1 MGGSDAPEFDD
12 VLDSEPMKPSCAQR
26 ARSIGPRAFCI
37 VFLHCGLWLGASAS
51 FAASSKPNVVFI
63 LADDLGVND
72 LSLYGSKFH
81 ETPNIDALARR
92 GMMFT
97 HADSARQ
104 LATRLDQL
112 LADSAA
118 VIPTA
123 NPAYAAD
130 TPSRKAK
137 SGGPKKK

>member
-1 MGGSDAPEFDD
+1 
-12 VLDSEPMKPSCAQR
+12 MKPSYAQR
-26 ARSIGPRAFCI
+26 ARGIGPRVFCA
-37 VFLHCGLWLGASAS
+37 VFLHCGLWWGASAS
-51 FAASSKPNVVFI
+51 FAAPPKPNVVFI

-92 GMMFT
+92 GMTFT
-97 HADSARQ
+97 QPDRVRQ

-112 LADSAA
+112 LADSGA